1 MEVHHHSHHP
11 KKWKEYVT
19 EFIMLFAAVT
29 LGFFAEN
36 QREHLIEGN
45 REKQYMQSLF
55 EDLRKDTTILNSLV
69 RYDTIQTGKLD
80 TSNTLLINN
89 TWDANAIK
97 LLYRLNL
104 KTAGG
109 LRWNLSERTSAQLKN
124 AGGMRLV
131 ENQELSNKISDYW
144 VKSDNLKEYSNF
156 VDELKFKAR
165 EKSYSIFDQKYYINV
180 TTGTVADNAKLLT
193 TDPLILTE
201 FGNRLN
207 HINNS
212 LKNVLLVSVDRHFKR
227 AVELLELLKK
237 EYNLTDISNEA
248 SLTYTPT
255 ELIEPGLYNNISFV
269 FGLTNEKNSDS
280 SYVDLNS
287 ESWNVPLMLGGGY
300 HFLQMDGK
308 FLNTDNEEQGY
319 NYHAIR
325 ASNNPGD
332 NWDSAQD
339 TFFRVDLGAI
349 IITADAEINIAVN
362 ISEWFKTPNSWNLN
376 NFNQM
381 LMQNYEA
388 QVMMYENGQNVF
400 TLMSND

>member
-11 KKWKEYVT
+11 KKWKEYIT

-45 REKQYMQSLF
+45 REKQYMQSLY

-69 RYDTIQTGKLD
+69 KYDTIQTGKLD
-80 TSNTLLINN
+80 TSTILLNN
-89 TWDANAIK
+89 NVWDANAIK
-97 LLYRLNL
+97 VLYRLNL

-201 FGNRLN
+201 FANRLN

-212 LKNVLLVSVDRHFKR
+212 LKVVLLPSVDRHYKR
-227 AVELLELLKK
+227 AIELLELLKK
-237 EYNLTDISNEA
+237 EYKIDE
-248 SLTYTPT
+248 
-255 ELIEPGLYNNISFV
+255 
-269 FGLTNEKNSDS
+269 
-280 SYVDLNS
+280 
-287 ESWNVPLMLGGGY
+287 
-300 HFLQMDGK
+300 
-308 FLNTDNEEQGY
+308 NTDVNV
-319 NYHAIR
+319 AI
-325 ASNNPGD
+325 
-332 NWDSAQD
+332 
-339 TFFRVDLGAI
+339 F
-349 IITADAEINIAVN
+349 
-362 ISEWFKTPNSWNLN
+362 
-376 NFNQM
+376 
-381 LMQNYEA
+381 
-388 QVMMYENGQNVF
+388 
-400 TLMSND
+400 

>member
-11 KKWKEYVT
+11 KKWKEYIT

-55 EDLRKDTTILNSLV
+55 EDLRKDTVILNSLL

-80 TSNTLLINN
+80 TTNTLLINN
-89 TWDANAIK
+89 TWDESSIK

-144 VKSDNLKEYSNF
+144 VKSENLKEYSNF
-156 VDELKFKAR
+156 IDDLKFKAR
-165 EKSYSIFDQKYYINV
+165 EKSYSIFDQKYYIDV
-180 TTGTVADNAKLLT
+180 TKGVVADNAKLLT
-193 TDPLILTE
+193 TDPLVLTE

-212 LKNVLLVSVDRHFKR
+212 LKNVLLPSVDKHYKR
-227 AVELLELLKK
+227 ALELLTLLKK
-237 EYNLTDISNEA
+237 EYKIDE
-248 SLTYTPT
+248 
-255 ELIEPGLYNNISFV
+255 
-269 FGLTNEKNSDS
+269 
-280 SYVDLNS
+280 
-287 ESWNVPLMLGGGY
+287 
-300 HFLQMDGK
+300 
-308 FLNTDNEEQGY
+308 NTD
-319 NYHAIR
+319 
-325 ASNNPGD
+325 
-332 NWDSAQD
+332 
-339 TFFRVDLGAI
+339 
-349 IITADAEINIAVN
+349 VN
-362 ISEWFKTPNSWNLN
+362 VSIF
-376 NFNQM
+376 
-381 LMQNYEA
+381 
-388 QVMMYENGQNVF
+388 
-400 TLMSND
+400 